1 MKPLTSLKVN
11 RKTILSKYAIYM
23 VLFVMVV
30 VLSVGTSSFLT
41 TRNILNVLRQ
51 ISMNAILAFGMT
63 YVIISDGIDL
73 SVGSTIA
80 LAGVLAAN
88 FAHPGEHALIV
99 PIAVALG
106 VGLLVGLI
114 NGVIIAYTGIP
125 AFIVTLGMC
134 QIARGAA
141 FLYTDG
147 FSVINLGR
155 SFKFIGQGTLLG
167 IPFPVYLLLFCGILT
182 YLFLHRTKFGRHIY
196 AVGGN
201 ENAARV
207 SGINVQKTR
216 ILVYTICGLC
226 AGIVSLIL
234 TARTNSANPNAADG
248 YELDAIAAAVIGGT
262 SMSGGKG
269 LILGTITGALIIGIM
284 NNGLDLFNI
293 SSYAQQ
299 VVKGAIII
307 GAVLIDRI
315 NEKKK

>member
-11 RKTILSKYAIYM
+11 RKTILSRYAIYM

-30 VLSVGTSSFLT
+30 VLSIGTSSFLT

-88 FAHPGEHALIV
+88 FAHRASTLIV

-147 FSVINLGR
+147 FSVINLGS

-269 LILGTITGALIIGIM
+269 LILETITGALIIGIM

>member
-1 MKPLTSLKVN
+1 
-11 RKTILSKYAIYM
+11 
-23 VLFVMVV
+23 
-30 VLSVGTSSFLT
+30 
-41 TRNILNVLRQ
+41 
-51 ISMNAILAFGMT
+51 
-63 YVIISDGIDL
+63 
-73 SVGSTIA
+73 
-80 LAGVLAAN
+80 
-88 FAHPGEHALIV
+88 
-99 PIAVALG
+99 
-106 VGLLVGLI
+106 
-114 NGVIIAYTGIP
+114 
-125 AFIVTLGMC
+125 
-134 QIARGAA
+134 
-141 FLYTDG
+141 
-147 FSVINLGR
+147 
-155 SFKFIGQGTLLG
+155 
-167 IPFPVYLLLFCGILT
+167 VYLLLFCGILT

>member
-30 VLSVGTSSFLT
+30 VLSIGTSSFLT

-73 SVGSTIA
+73 SVGSTM
-80 LAGVLAAN
+80 
-88 FAHPGEHALIV
+88 
-99 PIAVALG
+99 ALG

-167 IPFPVYLLLFCGILT
+167 IPFPVYLLLFCGILA

>member
-30 VLSVGTSSFLT
+30 VLSIGTSSFLT

-88 FAHPGEHALIV
+88 FAHPDEHALIV

-147 FSVINLGR
+147 FSVINLGS
-155 SFKFIGQGTLLG
+155 SFKFIG
-167 IPFPVYLLLFCGILT
+167 
-182 YLFLHRTKFGRHIY
+182 
-196 AVGGN
+196 
-201 ENAARV
+201 
-207 SGINVQKTR
+207 
-216 ILVYTICGLC
+216 
-226 AGIVSLIL
+226 
-234 TARTNSANPNAADG
+234 
-248 YELDAIAAAVIGGT
+248 
-262 SMSGGKG
+262 
-269 LILGTITGALIIGIM
+269 
-284 NNGLDLFNI
+284 
-293 SSYAQQ
+293 
-299 VVKGAIII
+299 
-307 GAVLIDRI
+307 
-315 NEKKK
+315 

>member
-1 MKPLTSLKVN
+1 MKPLTALKQN
-11 RKTILSKYAIYM
+11 RRAILSKYAIYA
-23 VLFVMVV
+23 VLLAMIV
-30 VLSVGTSSFLT
+30 VLSIGTESFLT

-88 FAHPGEHALIV
+88 FAHPDQYPLLL

-106 VGLLVGLI
+106 VGILVGLI

-141 FLYTDG
+141 FIYTDG
-147 FSVINLGR
+147 FSVIDLSE
-155 SFKFIGQGTLLG
+155 SFKFVGQGTLLG
-167 IPFPVYLLLFCGILT
+167 IPFPVYLLLFCGIVA
-182 YLFLHRTKFGRHIY
+182 YICLHRTKFGRHIY

-201 ENAARV
+201 EGAARV
-207 SGINVQKTR
+207 SGINVRKTR

-315 NEKKK
+315 NEGKK

>member
-30 VLSVGTSSFLT
+30 VLSIGTNSFLT

-147 FSVINLGR
+147 FSVINLGS

-167 IPFPVYLLLFCGILT
+167 IPFPVYLLLFCGIFCLS
-182 YLFLHRTKFGRHIY
+182 FPAPH
-196 AVGGN
+196 
-201 ENAARV
+201 
-207 SGINVQKTR
+207 
-216 ILVYTICGLC
+216 
-226 AGIVSLIL
+226 
-234 TARTNSANPNAADG
+234 
-248 YELDAIAAAVIGGT
+248 
-262 SMSGGKG
+262 
-269 LILGTITGALIIGIM
+269 
-284 NNGLDLFNI
+284 
-293 SSYAQQ
+293 Q
-299 VVKGAIII
+299 VRAPH
-307 GAVLIDRI
+307 LRRWRQ
-315 NEKKK
+315 

>member
-11 RKTILSKYAIYM
+11 RKTILSRYAIYM

-30 VLSVGTSSFLT
+30 VLSIGTSSFLT

-147 FSVINLGR
+147 FSVINLGS

-248 YELDAIAAAVIGGT
+248 YELDAIAAAVIGERVCRAERA
-262 SMSGGKG
+262 SFWEPSP
-269 LILGTITGALIIGIM
+269 A
-284 NNGLDLFNI
+284 
-293 SSYAQQ
+293 
-299 VVKGAIII
+299 
-307 GAVLIDRI
+307 R
-315 NEKKK
+315 